1 MNTDEIIQKYFNDF
15 DKYIVVPN
23 EISYNIQNFTYSKKG
38 NNILNLLKKIIAII
52 LGICT
57 LAGGLVFAKDYIL
70 KTFNLGGGIDTAVDN
85 GYIYTN
91 EEINSKDLDS
101 SGTEATIKDFLM
113 DDTNVSSKISI
124 ELPDKLDKNIDIK
137 KIKSIELIDM
147 IITDENNN
155 ILYCADESSLS
166 IFCQNN
172 NLNYKFGES
181 TDHYFNSGVNSFLEP
196 SSEDNIINLTYN
208 VYLGNIEKNYPRS
221 KILKYEF
228 HKIKL
233 IENYENDA
241 TGKTLVGNWK
251 IEINVP
257 EKMYNRN
264 SMTYRVINCSNE
276 NIDVTTAK
284 VTDTGFEFGCTIH
297 NIKIPEEIQ
306 QYRKKFK
313 EKGTKGFDVLMQFL
327 ETDFPID
334 PVILYYDS
342 NFGETIEDC
351 TYIANEKNKKFLT
364 STNPGRKQKQLFIND
379 DKDVVFYETFDLTK
393 YDATN
398 ELNLHLVVYDAST
411 TIKLEKSN

>member
-1 MNTDEIIQKYFNDF
+1 MNTDKIIQKYFDDF

-23 EISYNIQNFTYSKKG
+23 EISYNIQNFTYSKKE
-38 NNILNLLKKIIAII
+38 NNILNLIKKIIAII

-70 KTFNLGGGIDTAVDN
+70 KTFNLGKGIDNAVDN

-91 EEINSKDLDS
+91 DEINSKDLDI
-101 SGTEATIKDFLM
+101 SGIEATIKDFLM

-124 ELPDKLDKNIDIK
+124 KLPNELDQDIDIEKIKNI
-137 KIKSIELIDM
+137 ELSDL

-155 ILYCADESSLS
+155 ILYCANENSLNT
-166 IFCQNN
+166 FCKNN

-181 TDHYFNSGVNSFLEP
+181 TEHYFSSGLNSFLEP

-228 HKIKL
+228 HKMKL
-233 IENYENDA
+233 VENYENNS
-241 TGKTLVGNWK
+241 TGKTLAGNWK

-264 SMTYRVINCSNE
+264 TTTYKVINCSDE

-297 NIKIPEEIQ
+297 NIKIPEEIL
-306 QYRKKFK
+306 QYR
-313 EKGTKGFDVLMQFL
+313 EKYKDKGKGYDVLMQFW

-334 PVILYYDS
+334 PVMLYYDS

-351 TYIANEKNKKFLT
+351 TYIENEKNEKFLA

-379 DKDVVFYETFDLTK
+379 DKDFVFYETFDLTK
-393 YDATN
+393 YNTTN
-398 ELNLHLVVYDAST
+398 ELNLHLVIYDTLT
-411 TIKLEKSN
+411 TIKLQKNN